1 MRLALAAL
9 TFVACG
15 GEPEGPTT
23 ISEWGLFA
31 DPAMQIPAEGVVPYE
46 INAPLFSDYA
56 AKHRFIRL
64 PEGTTIALDADGRML
79 FPDGTVL
86 VKTFGFLRD
95 LRDPSLGERIVE
107 TRLLVLEGDTW
118 EPYVYVWNDDVSEAT
133 LDQTGARVPVEF
145 TGNDGSAV
153 PFTYRVPNEVQ
164 CGNCHGGTGASEP
177 IGPRASQLDRMNDYG
192 AGEVNQLD
200 HLVSLGWLASR
211 PSAPAWV
218 DPDDTSAPLEER
230 ARAYL
235 HANCA
240 HCHREGGAS
249 SQSGLW
255 YDYDV
260 TEDVRLGVCKPPAAA
275 GRGTGGR
282 PVDLW
287 PGDPERSIMVFRMES
302 TEAGVKMPELPTVL
316 AHTEGAALIREWVAA
331 MPPRDC
337 SM

>member
-1 MRLALAAL
+1 MKPVFATLF
-9 TFVACG
+9 FVACTS
-15 GEPEGPTT
+15 ETPSPPT
-23 ISEWGLFA
+23 IAEWNLFA
-31 DPAMQIPAEGVVPYE
+31 DSATQTPVEGVVPYE

-64 PEGTTIALDADGRML
+64 PEGGTITLDADGRMI

-95 LRDPSLGERIVE
+95 VRDPGLGERIIE
-107 TRLLVLEGDTW
+107 TRLLVLEGGEW
-118 EPYVYVWNDDVSEAT
+118 EPYVYVWNDATTEAT
-133 LDQTGARVPVEF
+133 LDEVGSRVPVEF
-145 TGNDGSAV
+145 IDESGETVS
-153 PFTYRVPNEVQ
+153 FTYRVPNEVQ
-164 CGNCHGGTGASEP
+164 CGNCHGGTGPSEP
-177 IGPRASQLDRMNDYG
+177 LGPRVSQLDREHDYG
-192 AGEVNQLD
+192 AGAENQLD

-211 PSAPAWV
+211 PTMPAWV
-218 DPDDTSAPLEER
+218 DPDDTTAPLEER

-255 YDYDV
+255 YDYSV
-260 TEDVRLGVCKPPAAA
+260 TEDIRLGICKVPAAA

-287 PGDPERSIMVFRMES
+287 PGDAERSIMVFRMES

-316 AHTEGAALIREWVAA
+316 AHTEGAQLIREWVNA